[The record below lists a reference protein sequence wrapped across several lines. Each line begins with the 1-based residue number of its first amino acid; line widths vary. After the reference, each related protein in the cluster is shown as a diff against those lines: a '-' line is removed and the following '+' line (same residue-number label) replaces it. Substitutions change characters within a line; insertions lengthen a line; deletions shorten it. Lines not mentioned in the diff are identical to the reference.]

1 MHRIL
6 GDLWSAVSNPYYQA
20 VPWKGRG
27 EGRGEKERGEEEG
40 RSTPYTIQHSPQFW
54 KSPKALPGFSEG

>member
-6 GDLWSAVSNPYYQA
+6 GDLWSISNPYYHA
-20 VPWKGRG
+20 MPWRG
-27 EGRGEKERGEEEG
+27 EGRGVKEEEG
-40 RSTPYTIQHSPQFW
+40 DKEGRGTPYTMQHSPQFW

>member
-6 GDLWSAVSNPYYQA
+6 GDLWSVSNPYQA

-27 EGRGEKERGEEEG
+27 EGRGEKERGGGEKHTLHNTTFPTVLEVSQG
-40 RSTPYTIQHSPQFW
+40 PAW
-54 KSPKALPGFSEG
+54 LL